1 MIRLPQLKFL
11 AIALLFTATSMF
23 MTPGIARAYYGLGGM
38 YGAGGLYGYSGLGL
52 YGMGG
57 GLYGGLGSYGGLYGG
72 YGGLY
77 GSYGGLYGGGYGGL
91 YGGGYGGLY
100 GGGYGGLYGGYGGL
114 YGGGLGGYGL
124 YGGMYGGMYGSLYGG
139 MYGGLYGGGLGL
151 YGMGGLGSYGLGGL
165 GRSYLSNG
173 SEALGRT
180 SNVLLP
186 GGTSS
191 LLSLLPAATAI
202 APTTVTVTIP
212 IYPDPTGTWLGSWTS
227 LSSGTGSMSMSLVYD
242 VLTVSVTGTAGL
254 FLNKLIPIAIN
265 VGGLNNAPSFILTG
279 SYFNP
284 LTLTSYSLTL
294 NCTFSAATLTLPAI
308 IQGGYLIHDLLY
320 LKTDSGTFSVG
331 RL

>member
-77 GSYGGLYGGGYGGL
+77 GSYGGLYGGGYG
-91 YGGGYGGLY
+91 
-100 GGGYGGLYGGYGGL
+100 
-114 YGGGLGGYGL
+114 GL